1 MFLRI
6 RPSLLALPFV
16 IGVTAG
22 FWPFHTQ
29 VDALESDATSD
40 VKQIAIIGA

>member
-1 MFLRI
+1 MLLRI
-6 RPSLLALPFV
+6 RPSLLALPFI

-22 FWPFHTQ
+22 FWPFHSQ

-40 VKQIAIIGA
+40 DKQIAIIGT